1 MRTATYSWR
10 IYGSNCDMVGYF
22 TDPDHVPV
30 QWQENI
36 TEPKAKQRAIAIV
49 NYDRAEAEA
58 TGQFTQST
66 INEAERIYYRRTELG
81 NKSGWE
87 VKLDENDQP
96 LPNPCEE
103 VKQPASFDV
112 VLRLAA
118 VSFRRD
124 NTRVIL
130 TIVGEELRE

>member
-1 MRTATYSWR
+1 MA
-10 IYGSNCDMVGYF
+10 G
-22 TDPDHVPV
+22 
-30 QWQENI
+30 NI

-130 TIVGEELRE
+130 TIIGEELRE